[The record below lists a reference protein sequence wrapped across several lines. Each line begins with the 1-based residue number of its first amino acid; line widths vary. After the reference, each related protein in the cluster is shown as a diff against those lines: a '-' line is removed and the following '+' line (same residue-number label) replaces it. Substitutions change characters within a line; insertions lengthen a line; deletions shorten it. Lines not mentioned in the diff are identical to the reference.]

1 MWNGKDLPYWRRII
15 DSGQKKWGVFVGK
28 GKIVPVELIFFG
40 LRFRKLPL
48 LKNNHSAPNM
58 FENVNLKLH
67 TVSVRLH

>member
-1 MWNGKDLPYWRRII
+1 MERERSYILEENHRLWPDI
-15 DSGQKKWGVFVGK
+15 WGVFAGK

-58 FENVNLKLH
+58 FENINLKLH